1 MKKSTDQK
9 PSPRP
14 TPNGDRQPDN
24 PPLGDPPTEPPPVD
38 ESDVPTPAVEAMRID
53 ET

>member
-1 MKKSTDQK
+1 MKKSTEKK
-9 PSPRP
+9 PHPRP
-14 TPNGDRQPDN
+14 TPKGDRQPGN
-24 PPLGDPPTEPPPVD
+24 PPLVDPPLEPPPVD